1 MTDRLPIDWHPVEA
15 IPFVVPATSR
25 QITQRPC
32 RLYGLGVTET
42 TGQAGAAVQ
51 LIDGGDAN
59 GSLVTDISLV
69 PSESTRDW
77 YGQPGIRVR
86 SGLFLSVLSGT
97 VRGVVWALLLTE
109 DEILKMALGD

>member
-1 MTDRLPIDWHPVEA
+1 MAARLPIDWHPVEA
-15 IPFVVPATSR
+15 IPFVLPAASR

-32 RLYGLGVTET
+32 RLYGVGVTET
-42 TGQAGAAVQ
+42 TGQTSAAVQ

-59 GSLVTDISLV
+59 GTLVTDITLV

-86 SGLFLSVLSGT
+86 SGLFLNVLSGT

-109 DEILKMALGD
+109 EEILKMAVED